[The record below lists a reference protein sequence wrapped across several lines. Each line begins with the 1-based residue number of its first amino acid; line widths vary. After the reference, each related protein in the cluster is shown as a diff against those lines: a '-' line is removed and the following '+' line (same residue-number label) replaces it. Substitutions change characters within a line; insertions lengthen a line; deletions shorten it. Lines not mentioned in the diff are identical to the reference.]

1 MSSITV
7 ISPAT
12 QQPIAQVPCLSK
24 DNIDHV
30 VQNAVDAF
38 KSWRK
43 VPVPDKVAII
53 DRFLQL
59 FPTKQDA
66 ISHSIASQMG
76 RPARYG
82 AGEVKGVIERAS
94 YMNKVAIKSLQDEQF
109 NDQQGFTRFLRK
121 EPLGPVLIIAAWN
134 YPYLT
139 MVNNVIPALLA
150 GNTVLLK
157 QSPQTPLCADI
168 FAQTLHEAGIPKD
181 VLQVTHV
188 DDQGANY
195 LVQHPLIKFVN
206 FTGSIEVGKK
216 IRQAIGESGKLIGSA
231 MELGGKDP
239 AYVCDDSDIDY
250 AVENI
255 VDGAFFNSGQCC
267 CAIERCYVQESV
279 YDAFIEKA
287 VVLTKKY
294 VLGNPTDPE
303 ASLGPMANVRFADKV
318 RDQIQDAVSKGA
330 KALIDTGKLFPADK
344 AGTAFVGPQ
353 ILVDVNHSMTVM
365 QDETFGP
372 VLAIM
377 KVQSDQEAIQLM
389 NDSRYGLTASI
400 WTKDAERALNIG
412 DEIETGTWFMN
423 RCDYI
428 DPGLCWVGAK
438 ESGLG
443 FSMSYHG
450 FDQFVRPK
458 SFHLKLAQK

>member
-139 MVNNVIPALLA
+139 MGKFIWVVME
-150 GNTVLLK
+150 
-157 QSPQTPLCADI
+157 
-168 FAQTLHEAGIPKD
+168 EAAATAAATFI
-181 VLQVTHV
+181 
-188 DDQGANY
+188 
-195 LVQHPLIKFVN
+195 
-206 FTGSIEVGKK
+206 
-216 IRQAIGESGKLIGSA
+216 IR
-231 MELGGKDP
+231 
-239 AYVCDDSDIDY
+239 Y
-250 AVENI
+250 
-255 VDGAFFNSGQCC
+255 
-267 CAIERCYVQESV
+267 
-279 YDAFIEKA
+279 
-287 VVLTKKY
+287 
-294 VLGNPTDPE
+294 
-303 ASLGPMANVRFADKV
+303 NVR
-318 RDQIQDAVSKGA
+318 
-330 KALIDTGKLFPADK
+330 
-344 AGTAFVGPQ
+344 
-353 ILVDVNHSMTVM
+353 
-365 QDETFGP
+365 
-372 VLAIM
+372 
-377 KVQSDQEAIQLM
+377 
-389 NDSRYGLTASI
+389 
-400 WTKDAERALNIG
+400 
-412 DEIETGTWFMN
+412 
-423 RCDYI
+423 
-428 DPGLCWVGAK
+428 
-438 ESGLG
+438 
-443 FSMSYHG
+443 
-450 FDQFVRPK
+450 
-458 SFHLKLAQK
+458 